1 MPAYPTGI
9 RKCTVEFVRFAD
21 RVFHHWWH
29 WRSRQGS
36 RRNHLL
42 RGGRTKRWGG
52 RCNQRLSYELRTGT
66 LHRYRSDDRQL
77 SIIRGNDGQGHWQR
91 VALPVRT
98 WLCNCDGDDS
108 YSNAGTCHRPVEM
121 NLVSRTVGRDELTE
135 GDETGS
141 DSNNSKK
148 HQRKSHS

>member
-29 WRSRQGS
+29 WRSKQGS

-52 RCNQRLSYELRTGT
+52 RCNQRLFYELRTGT

-77 SIIRGNDGQGHWQR
+77 SIIRGNDG
-91 VALPVRT
+91 L
-98 WLCNCDGDDS
+98 LCPCVHGCGNCDGDDS

-121 NLVSRTVGRDELTE
+121 NLVSRAVGRDELTE

-148 HQRKSHS
+148 HQRESHS